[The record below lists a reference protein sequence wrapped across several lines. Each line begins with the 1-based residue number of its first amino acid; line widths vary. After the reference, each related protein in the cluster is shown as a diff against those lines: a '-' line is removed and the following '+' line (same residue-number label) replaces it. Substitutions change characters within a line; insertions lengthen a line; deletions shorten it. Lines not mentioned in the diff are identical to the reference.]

1 MSQLLSAR
9 VVGIRRAHALAMRRY
24 LEKRRSARRVPPP
37 RGRRPADRRW
47 IPRLLP
53 FAARI
58 A

>member
-1 MSQLLSAR
+1 
-9 VVGIRRAHALAMRRY
+9 MRRY

-37 RGRRPADRRW
+37 RGRRPADLRR